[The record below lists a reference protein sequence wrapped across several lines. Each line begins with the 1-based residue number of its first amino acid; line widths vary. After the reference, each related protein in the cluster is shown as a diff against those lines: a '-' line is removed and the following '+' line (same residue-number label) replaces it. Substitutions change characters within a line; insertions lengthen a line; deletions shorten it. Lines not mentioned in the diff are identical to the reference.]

1 MTTTTDGETLG
12 ASTEALG
19 DVPGA
24 ESRCEVELPQFEGPL
39 DLLLH
44 LVRRHELDILD
55 IPISFV
61 CEKYLEYLEFMRAL
75 DLETAGEY
83 LVMAATLAYL
93 KSRELVPSQPE
104 DAEIAQAQ
112 GEPGDPRAEL
122 IARLLEYQS
131 YRDAAE
137 RLDRLPISGRDVFD
151 RGSVVDVPPLDGGL
165 APITLY
171 RLAEAYQ
178 RVLERAR
185 VLRSH
190 EIVLERVSVA
200 SRMQQLTHVL
210 IERSRFE
217 FEQLFLER
225 SWSSEQELRAMLIV
239 TLMSVL
245 ELVRLGVAR
254 VHQPEGSETLL
265 IERAATAEEAERA
278 LAGYDEAVSFGRPPP
293 APEVEADIRDA
304 ALVDDGDDAGFV
316 GATELDPASLL
327 DEARRLEHARADA
340 TPPPDPEHALE
351 HAHAELL
358 LDEGAMAEPV
368 VEPPP
373 ARPPVDAAAE
383 SPAAN
388 EAEAANEP
396 VVANA
401 AEAANEPAAANT
413 AALPPEDDDPAQT
426 AAEGVEPPEQP
437 VPEDDSR

>member
-1 MTTTTDGETLG
+1 MSTTTDSEAPG
-12 ASTEALG
+12 AAI
-19 DVPGA
+19 DVPGGDG
-24 ESRCEVELPQFEGPL
+24 RCEVELPQFEGPL

-104 DAEIAQAQ
+104 DVEAAAAA
-112 GEPGDPRAEL
+112 GEAVDPRADL

-131 YRDAAE
+131 YRDAAA

-151 RGSVVDVPPLDGGL
+151 RGAIVDVPPLDSGL

-185 VLRSH
+185 VLKSH
-190 EIVLERVSVA
+190 EIVLERISVA
-200 SRMQQLTHVL
+200 TRMQQLTSVL

-217 FEQLFLER
+217 FEQLFLET

-265 IERAATAEEAERA
+265 IERSATAEEAERA
-278 LAGYDEAVSFGRPPP
+278 LAGYDEAVSFGKPAPP
-293 APEVEADIRDA
+293 PEVEADIRDDA
-304 ALVDDGDDAGFV
+304 VRDDLAPSDDND
-316 GATELDPASLL
+316 GATLLAELEQPASTPVGDTPVTEPSSLVVEP
-327 DEARRLEHARADA
+327 DAAASEAGSRADA
-340 TPPPDPEHALE
+340 
-351 HAHAELL
+351 
-358 LDEGAMAEPV
+358 
-368 VEPPP
+368 
-373 ARPPVDAAAE
+373 
-383 SPAAN
+383 PAAN

-401 AEAANEPAAANT
+401 AEAANEPAAANHLHG
-413 AALPPEDDDPAQT
+413 AAPAREGDRELSDPDA
-426 AAEGVEPPEQP
+426 AAEVEPPG
-437 VPEDDSR
+437 PEDEPE

>member
-1 MTTTTDGETLG
+1 MTTTTDSEAPG
-12 ASTEALG
+12 ATI
-19 DVPGA
+19 DVPGGDG
-24 ESRCEVELPQFEGPL
+24 RCEVELPQFEGPL

-104 DAEIAQAQ
+104 DAEVAAAA
-112 GEPGDPRAEL
+112 GEAADPRADL

-131 YRDAAE
+131 YRDAAA

-151 RGSVVDVPPLDGGL
+151 RGAIVDVPPLDSGL

-171 RLAEAYQ
+171 RLAEAYH

-190 EIVLERVSVA
+190 EIVLERISVA
-200 SRMQQLTHVL
+200 TRMQQLTTAL

-217 FEQLFLER
+217 FEQLFLET

-265 IERAATAEEAERA
+265 IERSATAEEAERA
-278 LAGYDEAVSFGRPPP
+278 LAGYDEAVSFGRPAPP
-293 APEVEADIRDA
+293 PEVEADIREETVRDDVA
-304 ALVDDGDDAGFV
+304 ENDRVDD
-316 GATELDPASLL
+316 ASL
-327 DEARRLEHARADA
+327 
-340 TPPPDPEHALE
+340 
-351 HAHAELL
+351 
-358 LDEGAMAEPV
+358 V
-368 VEPPP
+368 VEP
-373 ARPPVDAAAE
+373 DAAASE
-383 SPAAN
+383 AGSRAEAPAAN

-401 AEAANEPAAANT
+401 AEAANEPAAANR
-413 AALPPEDDDPAQT
+413 LPGPPGPD
-426 AAEGVEPPEQP
+426 EGVRPAEEEEVEPAGRR
-437 VPEDDSR
+437 EDEPQ